1 MANETPFAAQDLE
14 HAIGRAIHKAK
25 RDSHMWEATGDDD
38 PRQPYRDLLLELTKA
53 RQVLAEQRVQ
63 IEQLRD
69 HKHEWGSDHY
79 CAVCGAD
86 GLV

>member
-1 MANETPFAAQDLE
+1 MANETPFVALDLG
-14 HAIGRAIHKAK
+14 HAIGRAIAKAK
-25 RDSHMWEATGDDD
+25 HDSEVAELSGWD
-38 PRQPYRDLLLELTKA
+38 PRQPYRELLLELTKA
-53 RQVLAEQRVQ
+53 RQVLAEQRVR

-86 GLV
+86 SLV